1 MPHSVF
7 TGDGHCPA
15 PCTVADAESNL
26 LPVPLHLALP
36 PTPPLDL
43 RQAGLILLCRAA
55 SEREGGARVLGARQD
70 CVRVLGAREGGARVL
85 PRQRAYYAFV
95 PWYSLAS
102 RRPGKHNCDNDKSHL
117 LGGVLDVYIRHL
129 IYV

>member
-1 MPHSVF
+1 MF

-36 PTPPLDL
+36 PIPPPDL

-70 CVRVLGAREGGARVL
+70 CVRVLGAREGGAHVLAQAASLLRV
-85 PRQRAYYAFV
+85 RAMVQSGF
-95 PWYSLAS
+95 SSS
-102 RRPGKHNCDNDKSHL
+102 RKT
-117 LGGVLDVYIRHL
+117 
-129 IYV
+129 